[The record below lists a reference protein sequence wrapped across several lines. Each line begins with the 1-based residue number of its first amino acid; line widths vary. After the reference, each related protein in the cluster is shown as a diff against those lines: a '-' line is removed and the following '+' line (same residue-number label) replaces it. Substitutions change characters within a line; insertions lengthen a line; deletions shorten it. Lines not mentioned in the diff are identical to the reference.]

1 MKAAAFNKALG
12 AVIRSERKARG
23 LRQEDLA
30 AKLGFSYQQ
39 MQKYEAGTNGCSA
52 HLITLLAN
60 SFKMSPADLY
70 DRAGA
75 NPAKSQPGE
84 NDGFLAARYVAR
96 IKNAKL
102 RRDFVDFARKLAYDG
117 AGG

>member
-1 MKAAAFNKALG
+1 MTPKAFNKALG

-23 LRQEDLA
+23 MRLEDLA
-30 AKLGFSYQQ
+30 AMLGFSYQQ
-39 MQKYEAGTNGCSA
+39 LCKYETGQNGCSA
-52 HLITLLAN
+52 HLITRLAK
-60 SFKMSPADLY
+60 SFQMSPADLY

-96 IKNAKL
+96 IKNEKL

-117 AGG
+117 AGA